1 MRKLANSQDE
11 VYIGLRG
18 IQAGEHFAKLLRG
31 KKSLCALLIGFEV
44 VTQQPVYDL
53 CWRSLLRGSGSA
65 KGSSSGGSGDSSRT
79 LQFFLSWDTIN
90 TDVLT

>member
-18 IQAGEHFAKLLRG
+18 IQAGKHFAKLLRG

-44 VTQQPVYDL
+44 ATQ
-53 CWRSLLRGSGSA
+53 
-65 KGSSSGGSGDSSRT
+65 
-79 LQFFLSWDTIN
+79 
-90 TDVLT
+90 